1 MIRSGVLS
9 FAVVGSFMIAG
20 CGGSGPTTTG
30 GEEVATTEAAL
41 STNARSTLFF
51 VPPPDPG
58 AVKQIAGLLKRG
70 DLLNALRLTAMIATP
85 QAVWFTGGTPAEVE
99 KNVKKTMAEAAL
111 QRRVP
116 VLVAYNL
123 PYRDCA

>member
-41 STNARSTLFF
+41 STNTRSALFYVPASGSRSGEANRGIAQAR
-51 VPPPDPG
+51 
-58 AVKQIAGLLKRG
+58 
-70 DLLNALRLTAMIATP
+70 
-85 QAVWFTGGTPAEVE
+85 
-99 KNVKKTMAEAAL
+99 
-111 QRRVP
+111 
-116 VLVAYNL
+116 
-123 PYRDCA
+123 